1 MDVKAERRHQAYYA
15 ISKIVMMKNP
25 GFELA
30 RTPRLYFGV
39 GAIEKL
45 LPAIKSFGSRVVI
58 VTGKSSSVNLPKWKS
73 LQEQM
78 LQDGIS
84 WEHIIVSGEPTP
96 SIVDAAV
103 TQVAALEPKVVV
115 AIGGGSVLD
124 AGKAISAMIPS
135 NSPVKYYLEGIGNK
149 QHDGSK
155 IPFIA
160 IPTTAGTG
168 SEAAKNAVLSE
179 TGPEGFKRSL
189 RHDNFIPEV
198 AILDPELAL
207 TCPTSVTAASGMDA
221 FTQLLESYV
230 SKSANAITDALA
242 FEGLRQVSQSLLP
255 VFHDPA
261 NVQLRA
267 SMAQAA
273 YLSGVTLTNAGLGL
287 VHGFAGTIG
296 GYYDIA
302 HGVVCSTLMW
312 SCNLITVRKLR
323 EEKNHHIALEKYAK
337 VGRLFA
343 ANEQKSDDY
352 YIDLLLE
359 TILATKTEMRIPTLR
374 ECGVPEKDLK
384 KIIMKS
390 DNKNNPVPLDYEQ
403 MLEALL
409 KAWA

>member
-1 MDVKAERRHQAYYA
+1 
-15 ISKIVMMKNP
+15 MKNS

-30 RTPRLYFGV
+30 RTPRLYFGA
-39 GAIEKL
+39 GAIGKL
-45 LPAIKSFGSRVVI
+45 LPAIKSFGSNVI
-58 VTGKSSSVNLPKWKS
+58 VVTGRSSFVNSPQWKS
-73 LQEQM
+73 LQGQM

-84 WEHIIVSGEPTP
+84 CEHIVVSGEPTP

-103 TQVAALEPKVVV
+103 TQVAGFEPKAVV

-135 NSPVKYYLEGIGNK
+135 GSSVKYYLEGIGNK
-149 QHDGSK
+149 QHDGRK

-207 TCPTSVTAASGMDA
+207 TCPPSVTAASGMDA

-230 SKSANAITDALA
+230 SKNANPITDALA
-242 FEGLRQVSQSLLP
+242 FEGLRQVSQSLIP
-255 VFHDPA
+255 VFHDPS
-261 NVQLRA
+261 NIQLRG

-302 HGVVCSTLMW
+302 HGVVCSALMW
-312 SCNLITVRKLR
+312 SCNFITVRRLR
-323 EEKNHHIALEKYAK
+323 KEKTNPVALEKYAK
-337 VGRLFA
+337 AGRLFA

-352 YIDLLLE
+352 YIDVLLE
-359 TILATKTEMRIPTLR
+359 KILSIKTEMKIPTLK
-374 ECGVPEKDLK
+374 ECGVPENDLER
-384 KIIMKS
+384 IVIKS
-390 DNKNNPVPLDYEQ
+390 DNKNNPVALSQEE
-403 MLEALL
+403 MSEAFL
-409 KAWA
+409 KAWSYH